1 VVWTASLVVALVG
14 LELLLLGLVGMTA
27 DYSRSESVT
36 LSFPDGKGSA
46 IVVFAPTPAW
56 GGRALK
62 VDVPTQPI
70 LPYPW
75 PGGPPGGPPAKGGA
89 AGSVSACED
98 PTCSRL
104 GGFQVGFSEMYSD
117 PGAPVYLTQ
126 NSTDTTRATVF
137 LVTLL
142 YALAPA
148 KVVLT
153 GVWFALT
160 SAGIIS
166 LAVSIAGG
174 LTLVAAWVVARTS
187 DWLSSRTEQQAG
199 FSHACWRC
207 ARRVPGWGG
216 DCPWCGATSDGG
228 SA

>member
-1 VVWTASLVVALVG
+1 MVWTASLVVALVG
-14 LELLLLGLVGMTA
+14 AELLLLGLVALTA
-27 DYSRSESVT
+27 DYSRTESVT
-36 LSFPDGKGSA
+36 LAFPDGNGRA
-46 IVVFAPTPAW
+46 IVVFDPTPVW

-70 LPYPW
+70 FPYPW
-75 PGGPPGGPPAKGGA
+75 PGNPVSPPPGGGA

-98 PTCSRL
+98 PSCSRL

-117 PGAPVYLTQ
+117 PSAPVYLTQ
-126 NSTDTTRATVF
+126 NTTDTIRATVF

-142 YALAPA
+142 TAMAPA
-148 KVVLT
+148 RVVLT

-160 SAGIIS
+160 SAGIIA

-187 DWLSSRTEQQAG
+187 EWLRSRTEHQPRY
-199 FSHACWRC
+199 SHACWRC
-207 ARRVPGWGG
+207 ARAVPGWGG
-216 DCPWCGATSDGG
+216 DCPWCGATSEGG
-228 SA
+228 SG